1 MIWGSSSYL
10 HLDEGILGQIQV
22 VLGSLEQF
30 DLCSR
35 NGSDFRRV
43 RVNLDEF
50 ELSLVHGS
58 DFGEV

>member
-1 MIWGSSSYL
+1 MIWGNSSYR
-10 HLDEGILGQIQV
+10 HLDEGILGQIRV
-22 VLGSLEQF
+22 VLSSLEQF

-35 NGSDFRRV
+35 NESDFRRV